1 LLKTYQKLAMQI
13 KNFFVKDNNDQQGF
27 TRAISGWFAKKNGL
41 RRGRLMNKLLAA

>member
-27 TRAISGWFAKKNGL
+27 TRAISG
-41 RRGRLMNKLLAA
+41 